1 MIYALIM
8 AGGIGSRFW
17 PKSRISQPKQF
28 LSFFDDKTLLQTTID
43 RIRPIIPPERILV
56 STNADY
62 IGLVKEQVPDLPDD
76 NIIGE
81 PVARNTAPCI
91 AFASALLHY
100 RDPDATLIVLPSDHY
115 IPNDETF
122 RNDLQTCVRI
132 ARDGEKLVTIGITPT
147 RPETGYGYI
156 QYNDEKQI
164 SLKNDKDGNVDIAYP
179 VKTFAEKPDVQ
190 TALKFLQSGDF
201 LWNSGMFIWNTKDI
215 LLEIEQHMPVL
226 YHQVEIFADDLNRH
240 NGAVRKEILE
250 TVYHACF
257 AVSIDYGIME
267 KSDNVVV
274 LPSHF
279 DWSDLGS
286 WMAIYEL
293 QSEEA
298 TDEGNILNSKR
309 VITVMSQNCYVQSDS
324 SKLITLVG
332 LQGIGVIETEDA
344 LLLCKLDNSQHVKDV
359 YDQLKGKDYDKYR

>member
-1 MIYALIM
+1 MLYALIM

-17 PKSRISQPKQF
+17 PKSRVSQPKQF
-28 LSFFDDKTLLQTTID
+28 LSFFENKTLLQTTID
-43 RIRPIIPPERILV
+43 RIRPIIPVERILI
-56 STNADY
+56 STNSDY
-62 IGLVKEQVPDLPDD
+62 VAFVKEQIPDLPGE

-91 AFASALLHY
+91 AFASALIHY
-100 RDPDATLIVLPSDHY
+100 RDPDSTLIVLPSDHY
-115 IPNDETF
+115 IRNDEAF
-122 RNDLQTCVRI
+122 RKDLQTCVRL
-132 ARDGEKLVTIGITPT
+132 AMDGGKLVTIGITPT

-156 QYNDEKQI
+156 QFNDNTQI
-164 SLKNDKDGNVDIAYP
+164 SDEDYNAYP

-201 LWNSGMFIWNTKDI
+201 LWNSGMFIWNTRVI
-215 LLEIEQHMPVL
+215 LREIEEHMPVL
-226 YHQVEIFADDLNRH
+226 HHQVELFSQDLKKH
-240 NGAVRKEILE
+240 NGEVRRDILDS
-250 TVYHACF
+250 VYHSCF
-257 AVSIDYGIME
+257 SVSIDYGIME
-267 KSDNVVV
+267 KSDNVLV

-293 QSEEA
+293 LNDEA
-298 TDEGNILNSKR
+298 NEEGNILNSER
-309 VITVMSQNCYVQSDS
+309 AITVRSQNCFIQSES

-344 LLLCKLDNSQHVKDV
+344 LLICKLDNSQHVKEV
-359 YDQLKGKDYDKYR
+359 YEQLKGETFGKYG

>member
-1 MIYALIM
+1 MAYALIM

-17 PKSRISQPKQF
+17 PKSRIDCPKQF
-28 LSFFDDKTLLQTTID
+28 LTFFEEKTLLQTTID

-62 IGLVKEQVPDLPDD
+62 VSLVKEQVPDLPDE

-91 AFASALLHY
+91 GFASALLHH
-100 RDPDATLIVLPSDHY
+100 RDPDATMIVLPSDHY
-115 IPNDETF
+115 I
-122 RNDLQTCVRI
+122 RNEDAFLKDLQTCVRLTEQ
-132 ARDGEKLVTIGITPT
+132 DGHLVTIGITPT

-156 QYNDEKQI
+156 QYNDEQKI
-164 SLKNDKDGNVDIAYP
+164 AADENAAYP

-201 LWNSGMFIWNTKDI
+201 LWNSGMFIWKTGAI
-215 LLEIEQHMPVL
+215 LEEIKQHLPVL
-226 YHQVEIFADDLNRH
+226 YHQVELFAKDLQKH
-240 NGAVRKEILE
+240 KGAVRQKTLE
-250 TVYHACF
+250 SVYSSCF
-257 AVSIDYGIME
+257 SVSIDYGIME
-267 KSDNVVV
+267 KSGNVVV
-274 LPSHF
+274 VPSHF

-293 QSEEA
+293 QSNEA
-298 TDEGNILNSKR
+298 DQDGNILTSGNALVVR
-309 VITVMSQNCYVQSDS
+309 SQNCFVDS
-324 SKLITLVG
+324 ESQKLITLVG

-344 LLLCKLDNSQHVKDV
+344 MLICKLDDSQHVKEV
-359 YDQLKGKDYDKYR
+359 YDQLKGDRHSKYR